1 MVLSFAF
8 VCLGIVL
15 GSALTIQ
22 LLLIPLLVGRVQ
34 DRSTVTRITND
45 ALKRHHT
52 LSVLLLMVRCLFFV
66 SAKTIPACVTLIL
79 LGLNLYQR
87 FWTFTKLHLV
97 KQPIGVQDLIQP
109 DNVLREEFNRLQQQV
124 YLFFR
129 IHMVLLLI
137 DLLGSCILE

>member
-1 MVLSFAF
+1 MAFPFAF
-8 VCLGIVL
+8 LCIGILL

-22 LLLIPLLVGRVQ
+22 LILIPLLMGRVQ

-45 ALKRHHT
+45 ALRRHHM
-52 LSVLLLMVRCLFFV
+52 LSVFLLIVAAVLFFLSGKIIPASITVLLL
-66 SAKTIPACVTLIL
+66 A
-79 LGLNLYQR
+79 LNLFQR

-109 DNVLREEFNRLQQQV
+109 DNVLREEFNRLQQRV

-137 DLLGSCILE
+137 DLLVAPF